1 MKTGKKIVIIG
12 VVGVIG
18 YLAYLYFKSKKPDTA
33 SNDSS
38 GGFIASLPPF
48 IQSVLP
54 SSESNS
60 NTSSTTSGTSTVSI
74 DPLSTSEQKIA
85 DVVIAEIKK
94 DENTLSEAQI
104 KEANDYISKRALVEK
119 LDKLRQIEKI
129 IVSGYS
135 YSRTSPAQRELI
147 NSVKQPSGA
156 VFSFNSQVKAEIKR
170 VEDILKNEYGLYPDQ
185 YGNYKI

>member
-1 MKTGKKIVIIG
+1 MKTGKKIVIAG
-12 VVGVIG
+12 AVGIIG

-38 GGFIASLPPF
+38 GGFISSLPPF

-60 NTSSTTSGTSTVSI
+60 NTSSTTSGTSTVAP

-94 DENTLSEAQI
+94 DENTLIEAQI
-104 KEANDYISKRALVEK
+104 KEANDYIAKRALVEQLNALK
-119 LDKLRQIEKI
+119 VVEGLRF
-129 IVSGYS
+129 
-135 YSRTSPAQRELI
+135 
-147 NSVKQPSGA
+147 VKNKPSTYKETLLKAGITNDGLA
-156 VFSFNSQVKAEIKR
+156 VIHSKR
-170 VEDILKNEYGLYPDQ
+170 KEVENLLNNTYGLYPDQ
-185 YGNYKI
+185 FGSYKI